1 MKRNFSIS
9 GMPDFSPFEKGR
21 REYIL
26 SKIKEQFSLFGFLS
40 IQTASMTKQSSNYGE
55 AADKLIFNV
64 LKSGNYF
71 QKLKENY
78 NNEEKE
84 ISDLLSLQDIDLT
97 SRICDKSLRYDLTI
111 PFAKYV
117 AENQSKITF
126 PFKRYEIGSVWRA
139 DRPQKGR
146 LREFTQCDADI
157 IGDSSLWL
165 EVDLLALMNSIFK
178 ALGLNSLLIKINNRK
193 ILEGIWLEGKGE
205 SIDSFSSFCIIID
218 KIDKIGIER
227 VGELLLDSGYQADF
241 IQMIQNLFLFKG
253 SFLDKKEYL
262 LEQINNPNNI
272 LLKGLDELSVIIEKS
287 TSVSNLSFDLSLARG
302 LDYYTGAI
310 FEVVSLNGS
319 LNSLAGGGRY
329 DNLTEKYALAGVSG
343 VGVSFGLDRL
353 YLEMDSLNLFEDKIN
368 NSLDVLFINF
378 GEQESIVSQSY
389 VEQVRSCGKSAE
401 LYPSKLKISKQ
412 MSYADKRDAKFVVMI
427 GEEEINTD
435 LLTVK
440 NMTTGK
446 QASLSILEFIKLLS
460 HEE

>member
-9 GMPDFSPFEKGR
+9 GMPDFSPFEQGR

-26 SKIKEQFSLFGFLS
+26 SKIKEQFSLFGFS
-40 IQTASMTKQSSNYGE
+40 AIQTASMTKQSSNYGE

-71 QKLKENY
+71 TKLKEKY
-78 NNEEKE
+78 NNAEKG
-84 ISDLLSLQDIDLT
+84 ISDLLSLEDVDLT
-97 SRICDKSLRYDLTI
+97 ALICDKSLRYDLTI

-117 AENQSKITF
+117 AENQSNITF

-165 EVDLLALMNSIFK
+165 EADLLDLMSSIFK
-178 ALGLNSLLIKINNRK
+178 VLGLDNLLIKINNRK
-193 ILEGIWLEGKGE
+193 ILEGIWLEAKGV
-205 SIDSFSSFCIIID
+205 SVDSFLSFCIIID

-227 VGELLLDSGYQADF
+227 VGGLLLDAGYQKDF
-241 IQMIQNLFLFKG
+241 IQMIQELFLFEG
-253 SFLDKKEYL
+253 SFLEKKKYL
-262 LEQINNPNNI
+262 LGKINKPNKI
-272 LLKGLDELSVIIEKS
+272 LLKGLDELSFVIEKS
-287 TSVSNLSFDLSLARG
+287 SSINNLIFDLSLARG

-329 DNLTEKYALAGVSG
+329 DNLTAKYNLRGVSG

-353 YLEMDSLNLFEDKIN
+353 YLEMVDLNLFDDKIN

-389 VEQVRSCGKSAE
+389 VAQVRSCGKSAE
-401 LYPSKLKISKQ
+401 LYPSNLKISKQ
-412 MSYADKRDAKFVVMI
+412 MSYADKRGAKFVVII
-427 GEEEINTD
+427 GEEEINSR
-435 LLTVK
+435 LLTIK
-440 NMTTGK
+440 NMKTGK
-446 QASLSILEFIKLLS
+446 QDSLTILEFIKLLN
-460 HEE
+460 HEK

>member
-26 SKIKEQFSLFGFLS
+26 SKVKEQFSLFGFSS

-71 QKLKENY
+71 TKLKEKYDNG
-78 NNEEKE
+78 E
-84 ISDLLSLQDIDLT
+84 IGKLDLLNLQDTDFT
-97 SRICDKSLRYDLTI
+97 SLICDKSLRYDLTI

-117 AENQSKITF
+117 VENQSNITF

-165 EVDLLALMNSIFK
+165 EIDLLDLMNSIFK
-178 ALGLNSLLIKINNRK
+178 VLGLNKLLIKINNRK
-193 ILEGIWLEGKGE
+193 ILEGIWLEGK
-205 SIDSFSSFCIIID
+205 STSADSFSSFCIIID

-227 VGELLLDSGYQADF
+227 VGELLLEAGYQEGF
-241 IQMIQNLFLFKG
+241 IQMIQKLFLFKG
-253 SFLDKKEYL
+253 SFLEKKEYL
-262 LEQINNPNNI
+262 LGQINNPNKI
-272 LLKGLDELSVIIEKS
+272 LLKGLDELSFIMERS
-287 TSVSNLSFDLSLARG
+287 SSVNNITFDLSLARG

-319 LNSLAGGGRY
+319 SNSLAGGGRY
-329 DNLTEKYALAGVSG
+329 DNLTEKYNLRGVSG

-353 YLEMDSLNLFEDKIN
+353 YLEMDELNLFDDKIN

-378 GEQESIVSQSY
+378 GEQESIVAQSY
-389 VEQVRSCGKSAE
+389 VSQVRSCGKSAE
-401 LYPSKLKISKQ
+401 LYPSNLKISKQ
-412 MSYADKRDAKFVVMI
+412 MSYANKRGAKFVVI
-427 GEEEINTD
+427 LGEAEID
-435 LLTVK
+435 SELLTVK
-440 NMTTGK
+440 NMNTGT
-446 QASLSILEFIKLLS
+446 QDSFSILEFIKLLNY
-460 HEE
+460 EE

>member
-157 IGDSSLWL
+157 IGDNSLWL
-165 EVDLLALMNSIFK
+165 EVDLLALMNSILK

-227 VGELLLDSGYQADF
+227 VGELLLESGYQADF
-241 IQMIQNLFLFKG
+241 IQMIQKLFLFKG

-287 TSVSNLSFDLSLARG
+287 TSVNNLSFDLSLARG

-329 DNLTEKYALAGVSG
+329 DNLTEKYALPGVSG

-353 YLEMDSLNLFEDKIN
+353 YLEMD
-368 NSLDVLFINF
+368 
-378 GEQESIVSQSY
+378 
-389 VEQVRSCGKSAE
+389 
-401 LYPSKLKISKQ
+401 
-412 MSYADKRDAKFVVMI
+412 
-427 GEEEINTD
+427 
-435 LLTVK
+435 
-440 NMTTGK
+440 
-446 QASLSILEFIKLLS
+446 
-460 HEE
+460 

>member
-9 GMPDFSPFEKGR
+9 GMPDFSPFEKRR

-26 SKIKEQFSLFGFLS
+26 SKVKEQFLLFGFSS
-40 IQTASMTKQSSNYGE
+40 IQTASMTKSTSSYGE
-55 AADKLIFNV
+55 AADKLIFNI

-71 QKLKENY
+71 TKLKENY
-78 NNEEKE
+78 NNRETGS
-84 ISDLLSLQDIDLT
+84 SDLLNLKDIDFT
-97 SRICDKSLRYDLTI
+97 SLISDKSLRYDLTI

-117 AENQSKITF
+117 AEHQSEITF

-165 EVDLLALMNSIFK
+165 EVDLLDLMNSIFRS
-178 ALGLNSLLIKINNRK
+178 LGLNDLLIKINNRK
-193 ILEGIWLEGKGE
+193 ILEGIWIEGKG
-205 SIDSFSSFCIIID
+205 SSVGSFSSFCIIID

-227 VGELLLDSGYQADF
+227 VGELLLDAGYQEDF
-241 IQMIQNLFLFKG
+241 IQMMQELFLFEG

-262 LEQINNPNNI
+262 LGKINQDNQI
-272 LLKGLDELSVIIEKS
+272 LLKGLDELSFVIGKS
-287 TSVSNLSFDLSLARG
+287 SSVNNLIFDLSLARG

-310 FEVVSLNGS
+310 FEVVSYGS
-319 LNSLAGGGRY
+319 ANSLAGGGRY
-329 DNLTEKYALAGVSG
+329 DNLTEKYDLRGVSG

-353 YLEMDSLNLFEDKIN
+353 YLEMDELNLFDDKIN
-368 NSLDVLFINF
+368 NNLDVLFINF
-378 GEQESIVSQSY
+378 GEKESIVSQSY
-389 VEQVRSCGKSAE
+389 ISELRSCGKSAE
-401 LYPSKLKISKQ
+401 LYPSNLKISKQ
-412 MSYADKRDAKFVVMI
+412 MSYADKRGAKFVVII
-427 GEEEINTD
+427 GEEEINLE

-440 NMTTGK
+440 NMNTGK
-446 QASLSILEFIKLLS
+446 QDRLSMLEFIKLLN